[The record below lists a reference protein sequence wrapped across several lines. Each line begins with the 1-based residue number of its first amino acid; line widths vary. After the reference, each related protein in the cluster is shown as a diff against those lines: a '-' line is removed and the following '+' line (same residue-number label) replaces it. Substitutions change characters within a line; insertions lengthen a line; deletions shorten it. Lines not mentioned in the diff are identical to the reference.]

1 MASIRD
7 VAIKAGVGIGTVS
20 RALNGSGYISEETKQ
35 KIMQAVEELNYKPN
49 ELAQNLFHNKSGFV
63 GVMVPNLSHPFMSSL
78 VKNIEN
84 NLYIH
89 GYKCM
94 LCEVG
99 ENQNRLEEFVEMLQ
113 RNVMDGIICCV
124 DIPTSVNL
132 TEIHRPIVMIDR
144 YVGKGI
150 PCVHSDHKR
159 GGELAAQAL
168 LSAGC
173 KSVIHFVP
181 SGTECGYSKDRYRR
195 FAEVCKQHKCKVTAI
210 DAGSKTPNFQ
220 TNPMIWKKY
229 ISYFA
234 GVDGLFATDV
244 TAAACMKMA
253 QNKGIKIPKKLKVV
267 GYDGLDFTR
276 FLTPELTTVCQNV
289 PEIAKRSVD
298 TVIRMIDGK
307 KIEEME
313 QIVDVTFRKG
323 ETI

>member
-20 RALNGSGYISEETKQ
+20 RALNGSGYISEDTKQ
-35 KIMQAVEELNYKPN
+35 KIMQAVKELNYKPN

-63 GVMVPNLSHPFMSSL
+63 GVVVQNLSHPFMASL

-94 LCEVG
+94 LCEIG
-99 ENQNRLEEFVEMLQ
+99 ENQNRLEEFLEMLQ
-113 RNVMDGIICCV
+113 RNVMDGIICCAE
-124 DIPTSVNL
+124 IPHSFNL
-132 TEIHRPIVMIDR
+132 AEIHRSIVTIDCYSR
-144 YVGKGI
+144 SGI
-150 PCVHSDHKR
+150 PSIHSDHKR

-173 KSVIHFVP
+173 KNVIYFHTSVNENDCA
-181 SGTECGYSKDRYRR
+181 SERYKW
-195 FAEVCKQHKCKVTAI
+195 FAEECRQHKCRVTAI
-210 DAGSKTPNFQ
+210 EIGGKVLNFQ
-220 TNPMIWKKY
+220 SNPAIWKKY
-229 ISYFA
+229 FSYFN
-234 GVDGLFATDV
+234 GVDGLFTSDV
-244 TAAACMKMA
+244 AAAACMKMA
-253 QNKGIKIPKKLKVV
+253 QKKGIKIPKKLKVV

-276 FLTPELTTVCQNV
+276 FLTPELTTVCQNI
-289 PEIAKRSVD
+289 PELAKRSVD

-323 ETI
+323 ESI